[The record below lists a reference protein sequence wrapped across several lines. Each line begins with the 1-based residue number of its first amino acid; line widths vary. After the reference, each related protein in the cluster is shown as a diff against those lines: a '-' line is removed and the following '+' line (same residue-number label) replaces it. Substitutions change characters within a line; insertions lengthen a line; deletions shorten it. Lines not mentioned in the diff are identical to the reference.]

1 MWREW
6 WVLLFESAVMLKLR
20 AGGGFRETRL
30 IHMIERLERETMNR
44 VTTPGRE
51 LPTGTVTFMFTDVA
65 GSTRLVRQL
74 GDEVFARVLQ
84 RHHDLVRA
92 VLGDHQGVEVATE
105 GDSFFAVFEDVPEAI
120 AAATEL
126 MRALSAEEW
135 EQDVDLAV
143 RLGLHTA
150 SAVLGGDNYVGV
162 DVHRAARISASAHGG
177 QVVLSAVTARL
188 AGDRLPAGTEMVELG
203 KYRLAD
209 LPEAESLFQLSID
222 GLPSDFPPPH
232 AADTTSRL
240 PTPLNEFVGR
250 GRELE
255 QGATMMREHRLVTL
269 TGPGGTGKTRLSIE
283 LARMLESEFEDGG
296 FFVPLSTIHDV
307 ELIPTAILGELGLTT
322 AGNVDPTEHLTRYL
336 ADKQV
341 LLVLDN
347 FEQLLEGASL
357 VAKLLGSAPDLK
369 LIVTSRAP
377 LRITG
382 EREFP
387 VPPLP
392 VPTAG
397 EVSVDD
403 ADRWAGVQLFARR
416 AAAVRPDFEL
426 TAGNVA
432 TISSIAS
439 RLDGLPLAI
448 ELAASRMRSLTP
460 ELILQRLDNRLLS
473 SASSDLPARQQTIVD
488 AIGWSYDLLEE
499 PTRHLFEACSVFAGS
514 FALTEAETVCR
525 PGEGGIDVLDGL
537 VVLVENS
544 LLVQTETSGEP
555 RFRMLTV
562 IREYGYAAL
571 TTRGGE
577 DEMQERHADAYLEVA
592 ESARAE
598 LLTSR
603 QGHWLQRL
611 TLDHDNMRAA
621 LDWATRNGHADVALR
636 LVGAL
641 WRFWQIRGHLQEGKQ
656 RTESALALE
665 GGDPRSRAAALTAL
679 AGILYW
685 QGRWEETIDPY
696 SEALAL
702 YRECGDEREVAEA
715 LYNMSFPIA
724 FGGDYE
730 RVRKLLEESL
740 EISERVG
747 WRVGV
752 GRAYWGFSNFAGFKQ
767 MWDDQIEYSQR
778 AAEEFEVLDRP
789 FDLGWA
795 LFLIGYAHQ
804 HKGEPE
810 EARRHLLQSMELF
823 STVLDVSALTLIFE
837 VLAVVSVMEGD
848 GPTAA
853 RLGGAAHRLKAD
865 TGVAIGDVSFNEY
878 PELNDFLAKADE
890 ATMKMYEEGYGL
902 GIDEAIALAMSTGA
916 PD

>member
-1 MWREW
+1 M
-6 WVLLFESAVMLKLR
+6 
-20 AGGGFRETRL
+20 
-30 IHMIERLERETMNR
+30 IHGLERMTTNR
-44 VTTPGRE
+44 ATTSGRA
-51 LPTGTVTFMFTDVA
+51 LPTGTVTFMFTDVS

-74 GDEVFARVLQ
+74 GDEAFARVLQ
-84 RHHDLVRA
+84 RHHELVRG
-92 VLGDHQGVEVATE
+92 VLRDQQGVEVATE
-105 GDSFFAVFEDVPEAI
+105 GDSFFAVFEDVPDAI
-120 AAATEL
+120 AAAAEL
-126 MRALSAEEW
+126 MRALSAEDW
-135 EQDVDLAV
+135 EQDANLAV
-143 RLGLHTA
+143 RLGLHTG
-150 SAVLGGDNYVGV
+150 SAVLGGDDYVGV
-162 DVHRAARISASAHGG
+162 DIHRAARIAASAHGG
-177 QVVLSAVTARL
+177 QVILSAVTARL
-188 AGDRLPAGTEMVELG
+188 AGDRLPAGTKLVELG

-222 GLPSDFPPPH
+222 GLPSEFPPPH
-232 AADTTSRL
+232 ATDTLSHL
-240 PTPLNEFVGR
+240 PTTLNEFVGR
-250 GRELE
+250 ESELAR
-255 QGATMMREHRLVTL
+255 GATMMREHRLVTL

-283 LARMLESEFEDGG
+283 LARMLEPEFGDGCY
-296 FFVPLSTIHDV
+296 FVQLSTINEV

-336 ADKQV
+336 ADKQI

-347 FEQLLEGASL
+347 FEQVLEGASL
-357 VAKLLGSAPDLK
+357 VAKLLGQAPDLK
-369 LIVTSRAP
+369 ALVTSRAP
-377 LRITG
+377 LRVMG

-392 VPTAG
+392 VPTG
-397 EVSVDD
+397 NEVSVDD

-432 TISSIAS
+432 TISSIAA

-460 ELILQRLDNRLLS
+460 ELILQRLDNRLLT

-499 PTRHLFEACSVFAGS
+499 PTRRLFEACSVFSGS
-514 FALTEAETVCR
+514 FALTQAETVCR
-525 PGEGGIDVLDGL
+525 FRGEGIEVLDGL

-544 LLVQTETSGEP
+544 LLLQTESSGEP

-577 DEMQERHADAYLEVA
+577 DEMQERHADAYLGIA
-592 ESARAE
+592 ESARAD

-603 QGHWLQRL
+603 QDHWLQHL

-636 LVGAL
+636 FVAGL

-656 RTESALALE
+656 RTESALALK
-665 GGDPRSRAAALTAL
+665 GGDPRSRAAALTAM

-685 QGRWEETIDPY
+685 QGKWEETIAPY
-696 SEALAL
+696 SEALEL

-740 EISERVG
+740 EISERID

-752 GRAYWGFSNFAGFKQ
+752 GRAYWGFSNFAGFQ
-767 MWDDQIEYSQR
+767 QSWDDQIEFSKK
-778 AAEEFEVLDRP
+778 AVEEFEVLDRP

-804 HKGEPE
+804 HRGEPE
-810 EARRHLLQSMELF
+810 EARRHLLKSMELF
-823 STVLDVSALTLIFE
+823 ATVLDVSALTLIFE

-865 TGVAIGDVSFNEY
+865 TGVAIGDVSFNQY

-902 GIDEAIALAMSTGA
+902 GIDEAIALAMSTGEA
-916 PD
+916 D